1 MVPKKMVSKLFRLFK
16 IPITLLINVLRQLA
30 KVAHLRNKRS
40 MGLDALLDNNDTS
53 SKYMFMYDK

>member
-1 MVPKKMVSKLFRLFK
+1 MVSKLFTLFK
-16 IPITLLINVLRQLA
+16 IPNTLLINVLRWLA
-30 KVAHLRNKRS
+30 NVAHLRNKRS